1 MSKLNLMN
9 IAGVDHKKC
18 EMPIANCAMI
28 AIELA

>member
-1 MSKLNLMN
+1 MN